1 MFVGFGLSAIFP
13 VLHGVYMYG
22 LEQMRYSIGLDWV
35 LLQGF
40 LYILGAAIY
49 AVCFSLASNLGVRTA
64 QLIQDVRHVYLRGSN
79 LGDMISGVAPIRYS
93 MSSYSWLQ
101 FHNS

>member
-1 MFVGFGLSAIFP
+1 
-13 VLHGVYMYG
+13 MYG

-49 AVCFSLASNLGVRTA
+49 AVCFRSSNLRVCTER
-64 QLIQDVRHVYLRGSN
+64 LIQDTRHVYLRGSS
-79 LGDMISGVAPIRYS
+79 LGDMISGGAPIKYS
-93 MSSYSWLQ
+93 SKTHL
-101 FHNS
+101 